1 MLFRVMLCVMP
12 PEEIQDDS
20 DIEEMLERG
29 SVEDGG
35 KTKPRKVNP
44 VGAQF
49 YGERFVTFDKMD
61 TLRDLI
67 PAFKA
72 HYYETRIRDPKI
84 SGKQIMSAFNEQ
96 VVFPMGRTFFP
107 HMTNVKN
114 WRAKWDLDIAEQR
127 KEHTGEE
134 KGLMIRPMSVK
145 QVLKTRGDQGE
156 IVLGGAGYNELEAG
170 ATTLAGELMNDAMQM
185 LRDDQEI
192 GEIYEDEVLIKR
204 RNYIVNVFGHVTK
217 LVHGK
222 ASLLLK
228 ASQEKRENASFL
240 MTLLA
245 KATAGKLS
253 EEEMGSLRTT
263 YTIPKSAETA
273 QPQP

>member
-1 MLFRVMLCVMP
+1 MLCVMND
-12 PEEIQDDS
+12 EEIQGEEE
-20 DIEEMLERG
+20 IEEHLESQSKKGVPKRT
-29 SVEDGG
+29 S
-35 KTKPRKVNP
+35 TKVNP
-44 VGAQF
+44 VGANF
-49 YGERFVTFDKMD
+49 YGEKFVAFD
-61 TLRDLI
+61 LVENVRDLI
-67 PAFKA
+67 PAFKEF
-72 HYYETRIRDPKI
+72 YYQSRVKDPAITGKEIIRT
-84 SGKQIMSAFNEQ
+84 FNEETCY
-96 VVFPMGRTFFP
+96 PLGRTFFP
-107 HMTNVKN
+107 NMVTLKG
-114 WRAKWDLDIAEQR
+114 WRAKWDKDIAEQR
-127 KEHTGEE
+127 KDQKDEQM
-134 KGLMIRPMSVK
+134 GLTIIKPMGVK
-145 QVLKTRGDQGE
+145 QVLKTREVGE
-156 IVLGGAGYNELEAG
+156 IVLGATGYGELEAG

-192 GEIYEDEVLIKR
+192 GEIYDDEVLIKR

-263 YTIPKSAETA
+263 YTTPIKPAEEP